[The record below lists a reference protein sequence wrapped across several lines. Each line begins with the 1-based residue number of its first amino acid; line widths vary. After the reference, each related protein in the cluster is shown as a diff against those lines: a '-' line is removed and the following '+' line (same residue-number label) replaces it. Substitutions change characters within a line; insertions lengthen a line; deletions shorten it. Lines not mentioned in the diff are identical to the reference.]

1 MMTIL
6 TVLHVIA
13 VCALAL
19 WLIHEI
25 LENAK
30 LRVKN
35 AKMRATLET
44 IGGVS
49 NQTCESVDTLAV
61 LSREFIKIARE
72 ALEANK

>member
-13 VCALAL
+13 VCTLAL

-35 AKMRATLET
+35 AKMRA
-44 IGGVS
+44 
-49 NQTCESVDTLAV
+49 
-61 LSREFIKIARE
+61 
-72 ALEANK
+72 ALEEIKRLAEDPLDVDVWQIGYEAEKALEGT